1 MRVPYASPLSH
12 KGGEGTSHPF
22 RPKEEGRENRQ
33 REEGV
38 GVVRKSKG
46 RRWRRENR
54 LGTKGR

>member
-33 REEGV
+33 STG
-38 GVVRKSKG
+38 GKSGAKG
-46 RRWRRENR
+46 RREWV
-54 LGTKGR
+54 